1 MREQVNRLKRLL
13 GEIRRRGVF
22 KGVAA
27 YSVVAW
33 GASLAASDLLPAFG
47 APDWTVRAFVICA
60 VVLGI
65 PLAAALAWVY
75 EISSSGIVRDRGPGH
90 DAARPDRANTGN
102 TTSCSVNDSVCV
114 RVVDPTGPREQIF
127 FNAFRIG
134 RDETCELQLDDPL
147 ISRRHAEVRFDDG
160 RWWIV
165 DLQSRNGTRLD
176 GQLVERA
183 PLPPTCSVK
192 LYEGGPALILEVRGP
207 RRPPHGTPARASFRR
222 SLVSPAWPRFIA
234 AC

>member
-1 MREQVNRLKRLL
+1 MTMRELANRLKRLL

-27 YSVVAW
+27 YAVVAW

-65 PLAAALAWVY
+65 PLAAALAWIY

-90 DAARPDRANTGN
+90 AAAGPDKGEHAGN
-102 TTSCSVNDSVCV
+102 TTLLFGATDSVCV
-114 RVVDPTGPREQIF
+114 RWLDPTGPREQVF
-127 FNAFRIG
+127 VKAFRIG
-134 RDETCELQLDDPL
+134 RDEACELQLDDPL
-147 ISRRHAEVRFDDG
+147 ISRRHAEVRFEHG
-160 RWWIV
+160 RWWLV

-183 PLPPTCSVK
+183 PLPPTCSVR
-192 LYEGGPALILEVRGP
+192 LYEAGPALILEVRGP
-207 RRPPHGTPARASFRR
+207 SLAALTVTSGSGRLPA
-222 SLVSPAWPRFIA
+222 
-234 AC
+234 